1 LRIGAQTSCSSCA
14 HRFAIHHEHIK
25 QLQTAPSEAEDDT
38 ENPLLLG
45 GVIAKPPPPHRAPP
59 RSRGDDALLSEA
71 DDGDLAETNLK
82 PLQPVVEHQEP
93 SEDVA
98 RVIARHRSRRQRR
111 GKIIFAAVVVTLVF
125 FGFIAAIITHMASKD
140 LSFFQALVSVFGGE
154 TEESQVGAGISQLVG
169 KHRVVPSKA
178 MLPTFWEDVEEI
190 FDGKIPPSQATLIN
204 IKTPKRSPQRSIFTA
219 QVQISGQ
226 DVIEDAVLHM
236 KLIDRNNRVFAH
248 RDMALMLLSGH
259 KASSQSRPMSVMIPQ
274 RLMDRTERIVTHI
287 EPTVFIQGGA
297 MFDKVIYERK
307 GEGSET
313 AIVITAYNPLGTAMQ
328 RAVFYIRAFDDNGDI
343 LARWKVEWND
353 RIDPRQR
360 VEFATITRVQP
371 QWKIAA
377 WEVIGAGG
385 LNLAGT
391 GAVR

>member
-1 LRIGAQTSCSSCA
+1 
-14 HRFAIHHEHIK
+14 
-25 QLQTAPSEAEDDT
+25 
-38 ENPLLLG
+38 
-45 GVIAKPPPPHRAPP
+45 
-59 RSRGDDALLSEA
+59 
-71 DDGDLAETNLK
+71 
-82 PLQPVVEHQEP
+82 
-93 SEDVA
+93 
-98 RVIARHRSRRQRR
+98 
-111 GKIIFAAVVVTLVF
+111 
-125 FGFIAAIITHMASKD
+125 
-140 LSFFQALVSVFGGE
+140 
-154 TEESQVGAGISQLVG
+154 
-169 KHRVVPSKA
+169 
-178 MLPTFWEDVEEI
+178 
-190 FDGKIPPSQATLIN
+190 
-204 IKTPKRSPQRSIFTA
+204 
-219 QVQISGQ
+219 
-226 DVIEDAVLHM
+226 M